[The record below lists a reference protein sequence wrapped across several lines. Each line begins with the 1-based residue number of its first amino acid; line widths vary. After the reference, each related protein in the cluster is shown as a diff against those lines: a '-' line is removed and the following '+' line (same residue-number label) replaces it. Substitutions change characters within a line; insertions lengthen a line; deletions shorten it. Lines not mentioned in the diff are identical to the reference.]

1 MSCRCLAA
9 GSVATSSPRIAQRH
23 VLMRC
28 FAIGFVL
35 RLIEYD
41 TVDPAGF
48 GCTSALVAA
57 DSTTRKLKMKLC
69 PL

>member
-1 MSCRCLAA
+1 
-9 GSVATSSPRIAQRH
+9 
-23 VLMRC
+23 MRC